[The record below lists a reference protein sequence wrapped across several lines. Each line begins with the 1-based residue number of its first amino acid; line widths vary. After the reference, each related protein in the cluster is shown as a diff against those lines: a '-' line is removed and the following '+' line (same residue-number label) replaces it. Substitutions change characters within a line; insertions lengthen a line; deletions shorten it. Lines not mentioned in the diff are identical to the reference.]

1 MKGWYKQLRNRC
13 ERSWFKNAKANQLYD
28 YLKDV
33 AYVNDSQY
41 RGVVVR
47 RGSCPTTRAEMMEA
61 TGQTYAEIRTSLK
74 LLQDY
79 GEIIVK
85 ASNKFTIITICDYDA
100 LPTSD
105 DLFSAY
111 DVQPR
116 SNQGLTKVQLES
128 NQSLTTPIYNKRNT
142 EDKNINNNLRSH
154 YIPSKT
160 ERDNAKSLIYE
171 IKEIYNSTFKG
182 VLREWQ
188 RLSDKMAAKVETC
201 IMRFGRQSIDMVFD
215 QIKHEQTN
223 LNKNGFVPD
232 FDFIF
237 SINQYETYL
246 ERYKLRIKKKAAV
259 EPPQQ
264 KKQEPVGLIDAHLIP
279 EDERRKDRKLV
290 VTGMVKFH
298 EDNPGETFVLGSLI
312 KIYESG
318 EMAQLGI
325 DWKPSQKQ

>member
-1 MKGWYKQLRNRC
+1 MKGWHKQLRNRW
-13 ERSWFKNAKANQLYD
+13 ERPWFKNAKANQLYD

-33 AYVNDSQY
+33 AYVNDGQY
-41 RGVVVR
+41 CGVVVR
-47 RGSCPTTRAEMMEA
+47 RGSCPTSRAEMMEA

-85 ASNKFTIITICDYDA
+85 GSNRFTIVTICDYDA
-100 LPTSD
+100 LATSD

-111 DVQPR
+111 DIQPT
-116 SNQGLTKVQLES
+116 SNQGLTEVQPES
-128 NQSLTTPIYNKRNT
+128 NQSLTTPIYNKRNI
-142 EDKNINNNLRSH
+142 EDKNINNNLISH

-160 ERDNAKSLIYE
+160 ERDSAKSLIYE

-182 VLREWQ
+182 ILREWQ

-215 QIKHEQTN
+215 QIKHEQLN

-246 ERYKLRIKKKAAV
+246 ERYKLRMKKKQQHEQPA
-259 EPPQQ
+259 PQQ
-264 KKQEPVGLIDAHLIP
+264 SVEEAQPKSNGSWIDALR
-279 EDERRKDRKLV
+279 EDPNWRAK
-290 VTGMVKFH
+290 
-298 EDNPGETFVLGSLI
+298 
-312 KIYESG
+312 
-318 EMAQLGI
+318 
-325 DWKPSQKQ
+325 